1 MCWDKD
7 RFSKDYMGEFDVALE
22 DIFTNGQTI
31 QEASTAA
38 LNIDLT
44 LANIRHSPSGIG
56 SNLENRAARRAMPLV
71 KSS

>member
-31 QEASTAA
+31 QEASTV
-38 LNIDLT
+38 LLDIDSA
-44 LANIRHSPSGIG
+44 LANIIHSPSGTN
-56 SNLENRAARRAMPLV
+56 SNLENRVARRAMPLA